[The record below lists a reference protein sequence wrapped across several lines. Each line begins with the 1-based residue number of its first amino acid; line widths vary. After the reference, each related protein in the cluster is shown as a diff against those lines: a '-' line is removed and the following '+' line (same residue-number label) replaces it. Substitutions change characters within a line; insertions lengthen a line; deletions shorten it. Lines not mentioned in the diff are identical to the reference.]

1 MEFGEFKE
9 KVVEGLQE
17 IYGDSADI
25 ETGVALKNNGSKY
38 NGINIFLK
46 DSGSRT
52 SPVIDLDRLYK
63 LFENGTLNIGDC
75 VWDIY
80 HKRTSLSGSEEV
92 EQLAKN
98 ISDWESVKYD
108 IYPILLSTEEN
119 KELLERLVSTPMLD
133 LSIAYVIRGEL
144 SGKDTVSIK
153 ITKSLLESYGIS
165 AKQLHMQAMENM
177 GKDGYEFLEME
188 TMIREILH
196 VEEVQS
202 LGKPELYV
210 LTNSA
215 RSYGAA
221 GILNNEMLREFA
233 RGRDFII
240 LPSSVHETLFVPV
253 TGEPD
258 QAFFDEMV
266 MEVNRKEVSLEEKL
280 ADHSYYYDAQIG
292 EIRMCA

>member
-46 DSGSRT
+46 DSGSKT
-52 SPVIDLDRLYK
+52 SPIIDLDRLYK
-63 LFENGTLNIGDC
+63 LFEDGTLNIGDC
-75 VWDIY
+75 AWDIY
-80 HKRTSLSGSEEV
+80 HKRMFLSGSEEV

-98 ISDWESVKYD
+98 ISDWENVKYD
-108 IYPILLSTEEN
+108 IYPILLSTEDN

-133 LSIAYVIRGEL
+133 LSVAYVIRGEL
-144 SGKDTVSIK
+144 SGKDTVSVK

-165 AKQLHMQAMENM
+165 AEQLHIQAMENM

-188 TMIREILH
+188 TMIKEILQ
-196 VEEVQS
+196 VEEVQN

-233 RGRDFII
+233 EGRDFII

-253 TGEPD
+253 NGEPD

-266 MEVNRKEVSLEEKL
+266 MEVNRNEVSVEEKL